1 MRGAS
6 APVAQRTEQWASI
19 PKVAGSNPAGCSLH
33 MPRKKTTSDLVSE
46 RPKPEELAKLPRTP
60 ITVIADNIRSLDNVG
75 LLFRLCEL
83 TRVEKLYLTGYTG
96 YPKREEETRS
106 KDIAER
112 HQRRIEKTAVYALPH
127 QPWEYVEDP
136 IPLVQKL
143 KDNGSQIIALEQT
156 DKSIP
161 YHRITNYSLP
171 IALLLG
177 HEREGIRQ
185 ELLSLADTVIEI
197 PILGLGNSHNVA
209 TACGIVL
216 YKILESTGKI

>member
-1 MRGAS
+1 
-6 APVAQRTEQWASI
+6 
-19 PKVAGSNPAGCSLH
+19 
-33 MPRKKTTSDLVSE
+33 MPRKKTTKDLVSE

-60 ITVIADNIRSLDNVG
+60 ITVVVDNVRSLDNVG

-83 TRVEKLYLTGYTG
+83 ARVEKLYLTGYTG
-96 YPKREEETRS
+96 YPKQTEDLRP

-127 QPWEYVEDP
+127 QPWEYVADP
-136 IPLVQKL
+136 IPLVQQL

-161 YHRITNYSLP
+161 YHKLSASTADPPNWRVSLP
-171 IALLLG
+171 ATLLLG
-177 HEREGIRQ
+177 HEREGIRS
-185 ELLSLADTVIEI
+185 ELLELADTVIDI

-209 TACGIVL
+209 VACGIVL
-216 YKILESTGKI
+216 YHLLEKTGKI